1 MPQNDPLSKLHDI
14 KPLVEIPDNSFFIF
28 LALVIFGLI
37 LLISIAFVLI
47 RFFKNRKKSDRKRY
61 FEILENIDFSNPK
74 QSAYDITKYSKL
86 LARNEREIRLCNDLI
101 EDLEQYKY
109 KKEVKDIDKSI
120 QAKFSNFLDVIDV

>member
-1 MPQNDPLSKLHDI
+1 LYLY
-14 KPLVEIPDNSFFIF
+14 VF
-28 LALVIFGLI
+28 LKIE
-37 LLISIAFVLI
+37 
-47 RFFKNRKKSDRKRY
+47 K
-61 FEILENIDFSNPK
+61 ILENIDFSNPK
-74 QSAYDITKYSKL
+74 QSAYDITKYSRL

>member
-74 QSAYDITKYSKL
+74 RSAYDITKYSRL

>member
-74 QSAYDITKYSKL
+74 QSAYDITKYSRL

>member
-47 RFFKNRKKSDRKRY
+47 RFFKNRK
-61 FEILENIDFSNPK
+61 DF
-74 QSAYDITKYSKL
+74 
-86 LARNEREIRLCNDLI
+86 RE
-101 EDLEQYKY
+101 Y
-109 KKEVKDIDKSI
+109 
-120 QAKFSNFLDVIDV
+120 